1 MEFII
6 IALVLGSLFGIHA
19 LFMIFKVKPVPV
31 FSALIHGLL
40 AAVGLILL
48 FVPQGKWDHGAVY
61 TLGLILL
68 IASTITGVV
77 LEFLKVENSAVK
89 SKIYAVVHTALS
101 AAGVVL
107 MIAYVVHSGSW
118 AIK

>member
-1 MEFII
+1 MELII
-6 IALVLGSLFGIHA
+6 IALVIGSLFGIHA

-40 AAVGLILL
+40 AALGLLLL
-48 FVPQGKWDHGAVY
+48 FVPQGKWNHGAVY
-61 TLGLILL
+61 TLGLLLL

-77 LEFLKVENSAVK
+77 LEFMKIENSALK

-101 AAGVVL
+101 AAGVIL
-107 MIAYVVHSGSW
+107 LIAYVVHTGSW
-118 AIK
+118 AM